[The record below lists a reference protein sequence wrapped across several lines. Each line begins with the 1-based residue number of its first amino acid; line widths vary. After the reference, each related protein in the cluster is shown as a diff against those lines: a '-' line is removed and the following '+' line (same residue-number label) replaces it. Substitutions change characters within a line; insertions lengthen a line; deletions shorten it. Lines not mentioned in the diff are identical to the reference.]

1 MAANKEN
8 EPYHNEQE
16 LKIMHFGS
24 KRTLWWAL
32 LLVFLLPG
40 ASLAAEFTA
49 DMVITSK
56 AAGGDMSGKVFV
68 KGNSL
73 RQDLETPIG
82 VQSTIIPSGG
92 PVMYVLLPGMK
103 MYMEMQNTQV
113 TLDGSENLEA
123 KMANQGK
130 VTKKGTETVEGY
142 SCDVYHIVYS
152 DKNLGE
158 GTIWVSS
165 ELNYPLKIHT
175 VTPRDT
181 ATILYKNI
189 RRGNLDNGLFSLPA
203 GYKKFSM

>member
-1 MAANKEN
+1 
-8 EPYHNEQE
+8 
-16 LKIMHFGS
+16 MHFGS

-49 DMVITSK
+49 DMVISSK

-123 KMANQGK
+123 KMAEQGK
-130 VTKKGTETVEGY
+130 VTKKGTETMEGF
-142 SCDVYHIVYS
+142 SCDVYHIVYN
-152 DKNLGE
+152 DKKLGE
-158 GTIWVSS
+158 GTVWVSR
-165 ELNYPLKIHT
+165 ELNYPLKIYT
-175 VTPRDT
+175 KNPQDT
-181 ATILYKNI
+181 ATILYRNI
-189 RRGNLDNGLFSLPA
+189 RKAKLDDGLFSLPP
-203 GYKKFSM
+203 GYTKFSM

>member
-1 MAANKEN
+1 
-8 EPYHNEQE
+8 
-16 LKIMHFGS
+16 MHCKS
-24 KRTLWWAL
+24 KGILLTAL
-32 LLVFLLPG
+32 LLVFLLAG
-40 ASLAAEFTA
+40 AAPAAEFTA

-56 AAGGDMSGKVFV
+56 MGQGDMTGRAFV
-68 KGNSL
+68 KGSAL
-73 RQDLETPIG
+73 RQELDTPIG
-82 VQSTIIPSGG
+82 VQTTIIPSGAA
-92 PVMYVLLPGMK
+92 VMYVLLPGQK
-103 MYMEMQNTQV
+103 MYMEIPNTQV
-113 TLDGSENLEA
+113 TLDSSEDLEA

-130 VTKKGTETVEGY
+130 VTRKGSESIEGY

-175 VTPRDT
+175 VTPQDT

-189 RRGNLDNGLFSLPA
+189 RQGNLDNGLFSLPA

>member
-1 MAANKEN
+1 MAAKREN

-40 ASLAAEFTA
+40 TSLAAEFTA
-49 DMVITSK
+49 DMVISSK

-82 VQSTIIPSGG
+82 VQSTIIPSGE

-123 KMANQGK
+123 KMAEQGK
-130 VTKKGTETVEGY
+130 VTKKGTETMEGF
-142 SCDVYHIVYS
+142 SCDVYHIVYN
-152 DKNLGE
+152 DKKLGE
-158 GTIWVSS
+158 GTVWVSR
-165 ELNYPLKIHT
+165 ELNYPLKIYT
-175 VTPRDT
+175 KNPQDT
-181 ATILYKNI
+181 ATILYRNI
-189 RRGNLDNGLFSLPA
+189 RKGKLDDGLFSLPP
-203 GYKKFSM
+203 GYTKFSM